1 MMMKPL
7 VFLSLLSLAVFAGC
21 SKDKP
26 LKDVDDVCTQMGD
39 NSFAAYCRSNFDTDK
54 DGKVSMLEA
63 SWVEN
68 IVLRG
73 KGVSSLKGLAYFIN
87 LKTLDCSQNN
97 LSTLDV
103 SGNKSLT
110 WLDCSVNTLK
120 TLDLSQNPDLLR
132 LLANDNELETLNLSG
147 NTNLVGFSCR
157 ENHLSSLDISTLHWL
172 ERSAFI
178 LTYSVGFQKGD
189 RVITITDQKDNW
201 GKNAPSAETLNE
213 ALKEG
218 KILWTWK

>member
-26 LKDVDDVCTQMGD
+26 LKDVDDVCAQMD
-39 NSFAAYCRSNFDTDK
+39 DSVFAEYCHSNFDTDQ

-63 SWVEN
+63 SRVES
-68 IVLRG
+68 ISLKG
-73 KGVSSLKGLAYFIN
+73 KGVSSLNGLAYFIN
-87 LKTLDCSQNN
+87 LSYLDCGQNN
-97 LSTLDV
+97 LSVLNI

-110 WLDCSVNTLK
+110 WLDCSLNALK

-132 LLANDNELETLNLSG
+132 LLANDNELETLNLSA
-147 NTNLVGFSCR
+147 NTKLTSLGCR
-157 ENHLSSLDISTLHWL
+157 ENRLSSLDISALPWL
-172 ERSAFI
+172 DRSTFI
-178 LTYSVGFQKGD
+178 LLYSVGFQKD
-189 RVITITDQKDNW
+189 DKVISITDQKDNW
-201 GKNAPSAETLNE
+201 GKNAPSTEAMNE

-218 KILWTWK
+218 KIQWNWK

>member
-39 NSFAAYCRSNFDTDK
+39 NTFAAYCRSNFDTDK

-87 LKTLDCSQNN
+87 
-97 LSTLDV
+97 
-103 SGNKSLT
+103 
-110 WLDCSVNTLK
+110 LK

>member
-7 VFLSLLSLAVFAGC
+7 VFLSLLSLVVFAGC

-26 LKDVDDVCTQMGD
+26 LKDVDDVCIQMD
-39 NSFAAYCRSNFDTDK
+39 DSVFAAYCHSNFDTDQ

-68 IVLRG
+68 IVLKG
-73 KGVSSLKGLAYFIN
+73 KSVSSLKGLAYFIN
-87 LKTLDCSQNN
+87 LKSLDCSQNN
-97 LSTLDV
+97 LSTLDI

-110 WLDCSVNTLK
+110 WLDCSLNALK
-120 TLDLSQNPDLLR
+120 TLDLSQNPDLLQ
-132 LLANDNELETLNLSG
+132 LLANENELESLNLSA
-147 NTNLVGFSCR
+147 NTKLTSLSCR
-157 ENHLSSLDISTLHWL
+157 KNRLSSLDISALPWV
-172 ERSAFI
+172 ERSTFS
-178 LTYSVGFQKGD
+178 LTYSFGFQKD
-189 RVITITDQKDNW
+189 DKAITITDQKDNW
-201 GKNAPSAETLNE
+201 VNAPSAETLNE